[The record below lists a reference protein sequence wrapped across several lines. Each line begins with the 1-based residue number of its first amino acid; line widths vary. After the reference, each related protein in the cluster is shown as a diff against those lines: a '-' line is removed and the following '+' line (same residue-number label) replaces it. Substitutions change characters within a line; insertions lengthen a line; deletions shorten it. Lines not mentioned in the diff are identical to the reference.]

1 MYYIPAASVSKKLR
15 QAGKAQEVI
24 YIQGGIGIGKTA
36 AVRNYVKRRRAV
48 WFDGESG
55 YLDKMPEEELF
66 GDEIVIVDNISCIR
80 DYPSMDYIR
89 QIVRRGGRPVILI
102 GRGMLPSWLAAVSA
116 EVPFRFA
123 NRTDLLFGQ
132 EEIEDAFR
140 AASKDFE
147 QETIERIYEEGKEN
161 PLFATLLISRAI
173 GGRLTDDDVER
184 ARITY
189 YHVLDERFY
198 NWLDREAQA
207 ALLSLCSFSHFS
219 IGLARAV
226 AANPRLES
234 VFERILQQDA
244 CLVQENGE
252 YVIPEPYLSYL
263 RWKQT
268 LELDL
273 RARKDIF
280 RMAACFYAMED
291 DPFSV
296 LECWRQAG
304 DFDRVDDAILRIC
317 ENTSFAERNL
327 RRVESCMN
335 LLTAERSYTS
345 PLIMASRSLFYS
357 LEMNP
362 GRSEDW
368 YERLT
373 EYAARRDLSR
383 YDRVEAEFRLAYL
396 DVFLPHRS
404 SNGMLDRLEK
414 YLEEKKKWN
423 GNARHPSLT
432 LYGYSAINGLFDLSR
447 LIAEN
452 SESEK
457 MQAAIRQ
464 AGLRIGGEDTSF
476 VDLMLQELA
485 LEQGTVDTAAFES
498 RLNRAVMDG
507 ERRGLPD
514 RSFAAI
520 SQYVRRTAAEGN
532 AGSAER
538 MLNEF
543 ETRVEKDPLLPRK
556 IREEC
561 TWLKL
566 LTGENRA
573 AEAWLNEA
581 PDSRDFFSL
590 MDRNAY
596 ILKARILLMR
606 GEDQR
611 ALLLLTRLSSVFA
624 ECHRDYLWIKVQ
636 LLLAVLFF
644 RTDPSRWEEHFR
656 EALLRAQD
664 FRFVRVIADEG
675 AAAVPLFQNLSPA
688 FREQL
693 DPDWLKKT
701 ENAAEEMARHYPN
714 YLRGEEPESADL
726 TQAERRVLHLL
737 CEEMNSEE
745 ICELLHISYSGLK
758 YHKRNLYRKL
768 GVRTRNEAQRA
779 ARTLGL
785 VH

>member
-1 MYYIPAASVSKKLR
+1 
-15 QAGKAQEVI
+15 
-24 YIQGGIGIGKTA
+24 
-36 AVRNYVKRRRAV
+36 
-48 WFDGESG
+48 
-55 YLDKMPEEELF
+55 
-66 GDEIVIVDNISCIR
+66 
-80 DYPSMDYIR
+80 
-89 QIVRRGGRPVILI
+89 
-102 GRGMLPSWLAAVSA
+102 
-116 EVPFRFA
+116 
-123 NRTDLLFGQ
+123 
-132 EEIEDAFR
+132 
-140 AASKDFE
+140 
-147 QETIERIYEEGKEN
+147 
-161 PLFATLLISRAI
+161 
-173 GGRLTDDDVER
+173 
-184 ARITY
+184 
-189 YHVLDERFY
+189 
-198 NWLDREAQA
+198 
-207 ALLSLCSFSHFS
+207 
-219 IGLARAV
+219 
-226 AANPRLES
+226 
-234 VFERILQQDA
+234 
-244 CLVQENGE
+244 
-252 YVIPEPYLSYL
+252 
-263 RWKQT
+263 
-268 LELDL
+268 
-273 RARKDIF
+273 
-280 RMAACFYAMED
+280 
-291 DPFSV
+291 
-296 LECWRQAG
+296 
-304 DFDRVDDAILRIC
+304 
-317 ENTSFAERNL
+317 
-327 RRVESCMN
+327 
-335 LLTAERSYTS
+335 
-345 PLIMASRSLFYS
+345 
-357 LEMNP
+357 
-362 GRSEDW
+362 
-368 YERLT
+368 
-373 EYAARRDLSR
+373 
-383 YDRVEAEFRLAYL
+383 
-396 DVFLPHRS
+396 
-404 SNGMLDRLEK
+404 MLDRLEK

-611 ALLLLTRLSSVFA
+611 ALILLTRLSSAFA

-675 AAAVPLFQNLSPA
+675 AAAVPLFRNLSPE